1 MLPLTI
7 YINSGTPYDPKRDK
21 RRRNPGLQE
30 IPVEDDGWWALRD
43 TVLMNLTTDAVDAIT
58 GWTAHLDSVMGR
70 LWPPL
75 SEPDR
80 AVVSGLLLGVAGQV
94 VDQPGT
100 FNNALQQRLSQIK
113 PEMTD
118 DQWVTLA
125 QPLLKQDQGFRTT
138 IGKSLYGYYVGLADE
153 FDDRV
158 VDQLIEDDLI
168 PRAYAD
174 VPPEDLDVTKAVRDW
189 IGEWMKRNGT
199 PAGYIEQSSNLG
211 LHI

>member
-7 YINSGTPYDPKRDK
+7 YINSGTPYDPKRDG
-21 RRRNPGLQE
+21 RRRNPLQQ
-30 IPVEDDGWWALRD
+30 IDVEQDGWHALRE
-43 TVLMNLTTDAVDAIT
+43 TVLLNMTTDAVEAI
-58 GWTAHLDSVMGR
+58 GEWGAHLDSVMGR

-75 SEPDR
+75 SDGDR
-80 AVVSGLLLGVAGQV
+80 IVVSGLLLGVAGSV
-94 VDQPGT
+94 VEFPGSI
-100 FNNALQQRLSQIK
+100 NSALLARLTQIK
-113 PEMTD
+113 PEMSG

-125 QPLLKQDQGFRTT
+125 QPIMKQDQGFRTEV
-138 IGKSLYGYYVGLADE
+138 GRSLYNYYITLADE
-153 FDDRV
+153 FRERV

-174 VPPEDLDVTKAVRDW
+174 VPPEDLDVTAAVRDW
-189 IGEWMKRNGT
+189 LGEWMKLHGT